1 MLDKWTAPLIQSP
14 LRTVALQLQHHG
26 IKPDQVTITGFLF
39 GMMAVP
45 LLALEFYSLA
55 LVLILGNRLLD
66 GLDGALARLA
76 SPSDAGGFLDI
87 TLDFIFYS
95 AIVMGF
101 ALASPAENALA
112 ACVLIFSFMGTGAS
126 FLAYA
131 IMAEKHQLSDP
142 HFKHKSLYYL
152 GGLAEGTE
160 TILLFVLF
168 CLLPGYFPQLALGF
182 AAICLLTTALR
193 VWSGYHSIDQAEK
206 AKDSLKLSAQKTV

>member
-1 MLDKWTAPLIQSP
+1 MLDKWTTPLIQP
-14 LRTVALQLQHHG
+14 ALKLTALWLKRHG
-26 IKPDQVTITGFLF
+26 IKPNQVTITGFLI
-39 GMMAVP
+39 GMIALP
-45 LLALEFYSLA
+45 LLASEYYSLA
-55 LVLILGNRLLD
+55 LLLILGNRIMD

-95 AIVMGF
+95 GIVLGF
-101 ALASPAENALA
+101 ALAAPAKNAVA

-131 IMAEKHQLSDP
+131 IMAEKHQLPDP
-142 HFKHKSLYYL
+142 NFKHKSLYYL

-160 TILLFVLF
+160 TIFLFILF

-182 AAICLLTTALR
+182 AAICMLTAALR

-206 AKDSLKLSAQKTV
+206 GKLKDSIT